1 MSMKH
6 DITHFALVGIT
17 DRDTMRSYKK
27 SIGEF
32 IDWAKDN
39 GITKTKDMKNRR
51 VSIID
56 EYSKHLQ
63 SREYSSG
70 TIHTMLAP
78 VCKGLQ
84 VSMDQIDK
92 PRRKAGDVTKRRIDT
107 ANLQGRREATQ
118 ERFKRSVMLA
128 EATGARRSELG
139 RITYR
144 DLQAVD
150 ESGYRCV
157 AIKGGKGGKDT
168 MQRLT
173 PGQMALCNRFIREA
187 GGNLDRH
194 VLTQKELINHIDY
207 HSIRAERAKE
217 AYNIYSQR
225 INAEGTKP
233 IIDELVRRWNAFNP
247 KDQITVS
254 KDGTLACEPKSRAKN
269 FIKTIQASNKP
280 YMLRGDNRERALNEG
295 RPVQYNRLALL
306 ATSVF
311 DLSHWRVDVTVTNYM
326 L

>member
-84 VSMDQIDK
+84 VSMDQVEK

-118 ERFKRSVMLA
+118 ERFKRSVVLA
-128 EATGARRSELG
+128 EATGARRSELSK
-139 RITYR
+139 ITYR

-168 MQRLT
+168 MQRLA
-173 PGQMALCNRFIREA
+173 PNQVALCDHFISEA

-194 VLTQKELINHIDY
+194 VLTKKELNNHIDY

-254 KDGTLACEPKSRAKN
+254 KDGILISRPKSRANN
-269 FIKTIQASNKP
+269 FIKTLQASNKP
-280 YMLRGDNRERALNEG
+280 YMLRGDNRQRALNEG

-311 DLSHWRVDVTVTNYM
+311 ELSHWRVDVTVTNYM